1 MMNLSYERYL
11 YKLLCEETFYDFYT
25 KNTNYLGDIKIK
37 FPIIEYSESS
47 KGENDKYNDT
57 TCIIVNLQRINYMI
71 NRKLKNKYTNL
82 FYFEINKDNNCELLL
97 NIESN
102 DINNFK
108 PYKTENK
115 VMAKITFGLI
125 ACNIEYY
132 YTYDD
137 NHNYTRNSKLLYEE
151 CGDDFWKYLI
161 KNIYNNL

>member
-1 MMNLSYERYL
+1 MILSHERYI
-11 YKLLCEETFYDFYT
+11 YKLLCEETFYDFYI
-25 KNTNYLGDIKIK
+25 KNTNYREEIKIK

-71 NRKLKNKYTNL
+71 NRKLKKRFTNI

-102 DINNFK
+102 GIDNFK
-108 PYKTENK
+108 PCKTENK
-115 VMAKITFGLI
+115 VVAKITFGLI
-125 ACNIEYY
+125 SCNIEYY
-132 YTYDD
+132 YTYGD
-137 NHNYTRNSKLLYEE
+137 NSNYTRNSKLLYEE

-161 KNIYNNL
+161 KNIYKNL